1 MSYRM
6 NLQPPKHSE
15 TPAAIAL
22 EPECSYGC
30 PASAARSSPTRRSPK
45 RIALLTLAVTILNPL
60 GDLCLSWGMKHFNKT
75 VSTNPV
81 DYILAMLHP
90 LVALGV
96 VLLTLWLLMRMAL
109 MSVADLT
116 FILPVTA
123 LGYALNVLMGK
134 VVLHETVSPQ
144 RWGGTFLIVAGAIL
158 AGAQYGKS
166 EENSR

>member
-1 MSYRM
+1 M
-6 NLQPPKHSE
+6 NLQPPPNTSE
-15 TPAAIAL
+15 PSAAIAID
-22 EPECSYGC
+22 EECPYGC
-30 PASAARSSPTRRSPK
+30 GASSGRSSPK
-45 RIALLTLAVTILNPL
+45 RIALLTLLVTVLNPL
-60 GDLCLSWGMKHFNKT
+60 GDLCLSWGMKHFGKA

-96 VLLTLWLLMRMAL
+96 VLLAIWLLMRMAL

-123 LGYALNVLMGK
+123 VGYALNVLMGK
-134 VVLHETVSPQ
+134 IVLHELVTPQ

-158 AGAQYGKS
+158 AGAQYGKT
-166 EENSR
+166 EESGR